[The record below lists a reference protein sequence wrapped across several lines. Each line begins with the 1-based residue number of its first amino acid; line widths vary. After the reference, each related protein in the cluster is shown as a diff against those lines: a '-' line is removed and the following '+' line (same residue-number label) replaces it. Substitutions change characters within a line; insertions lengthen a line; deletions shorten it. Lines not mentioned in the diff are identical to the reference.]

1 MTPSRPLAVIG
12 AAATL
17 IAGTAMGAAAITGG
31 QRDGDQHPNVALIT
45 FYAGGR
51 LSMCTATLV
60 SPTVLLTAGHCTAG
74 VSGRVG
80 ATFESVIAEQPAPD
94 GSPRCRSHPGRPG
107 TPTRSSPRPATSPAP
122 PTPTRATRPSPI
134 PATGT
139 TSASSSS
146 TSRSTTS
153 PPRARGWGLSR
164 PVPAEHPQRDRVHRR
179 GYGTEVRAAESGLQ
193 NPTPQPYPLV
203 RRLADAPGQKLTD
216 QILQVNSNEKDPR
229 GTGGTCFG
237 DSGAG
242 LPRRPPS
249 RSRFTATPRTAAT
262 SPASAWTSRSCRTGS
277 PRSSASRQPADRLGC
292 PDGCPADPHLHARL
306 MFRASSAP
314 EPTADMA
321 SPRAGSSSSEPPAA
335 TSTIS
340 TRSSATATTTSWWP
354 SPPRRSRT
362 SPGVPTRRPRRF
374 EVPAGHPD
382 RGESGLP

>member
-153 PPRARGWGLSR
+153 PPRSLAAGGYLDQF
-164 PVPAEHPQRDRVHRR
+164 PPNILNETVFTAV
-179 GYGTEVRAAESGLQ
+179 GYGTEVRAAESGPQ

-237 DSGAG
+237 DSGGPAFHAGYRHGHELQQHPELPLHRRFPARGHPGRAG
-242 LPRRPPS
+242 LARRGVRRHAS
-249 RSRFTATPRTAAT
+249 RLTDSGVLTAALLT
-262 SPASAWTSRSCRTGS
+262 
-277 PRSSASRQPADRLGC
+277 
-292 PDGCPADPHLHARL
+292 H
-306 MFRASSAP
+306 
-314 EPTADMA
+314 
-321 SPRAGSSSSEPPAA
+321 
-335 TSTIS
+335 TST
-340 TRSSATATTTSWWP
+340 P
-354 SPPRRSRT
+354 
-362 SPGVPTRRPRRF
+362 V
-374 EVPAGHPD
+374 
-382 RGESGLP
+382 